1 MDIFR
6 VFVCRFIKSFM
17 YLLNYLFF
25 LFFLLLTLFLPFF
38 FLYFIHPDYDND
50 DDNGHSFEPDFDFGS
65 ASASVTVGGKD
76 ILMDSHSNRIV
87 SAANRTGGNVR
98 SVPRLLMTVARSRKL
113 TVECIP
119 SRDPPTAQL

>member
-1 MDIFR
+1 M
-6 VFVCRFIKSFM
+6 
-17 YLLNYLFF
+17 
-25 LFFLLLTLFLPFF
+25 
-38 FLYFIHPDYDND
+38 
-50 DDNGHSFEPDFDFGS
+50 
-65 ASASVTVGGKD
+65 TVGGKD